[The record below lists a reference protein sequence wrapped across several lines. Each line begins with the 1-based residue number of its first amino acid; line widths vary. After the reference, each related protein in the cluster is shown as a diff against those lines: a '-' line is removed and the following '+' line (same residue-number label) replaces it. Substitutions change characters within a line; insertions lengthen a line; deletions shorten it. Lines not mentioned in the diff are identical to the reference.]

1 MNRQWLLTS
10 SLSCCSVGVSLSGG
24 GDYDPEAQDEE
35 DAVSSGSGATTVDL
49 MKASSAGCNEEELW
63 RRRATC
69 LF

>member
-1 MNRQWLLTS
+1 
-10 SLSCCSVGVSLSGG
+10 VSLSGG